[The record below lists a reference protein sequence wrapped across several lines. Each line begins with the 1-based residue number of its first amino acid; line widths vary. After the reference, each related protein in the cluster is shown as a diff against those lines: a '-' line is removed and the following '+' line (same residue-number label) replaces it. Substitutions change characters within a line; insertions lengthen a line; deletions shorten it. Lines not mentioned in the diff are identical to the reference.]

1 MFPKTVR
8 VGILDYSIH
17 FPYKFDDDECMG
29 ATMVNNI
36 YISDTYKR
44 KRVSNTSIVNTFL
57 HELFHAIDSFY
68 LSSILDDRI
77 VTLLANGWI
86 DILYNND
93 IYLDKIN
100 SVIVQ
105 MGNRFRVNIIDRNSI
120 PFHSSQRDALVTVDV
135 ERLSLNIYKDVNAD
149 SKYLFSL
156 MIVGIFVMINFNLF
170 NGELTQINSDI
181 DVKSILGKA
190 FTQVL
195 YDNPWILRLS
205 DVIRSGDNS

>member
-17 FPYKFDDDECMG
+17 FPYRFDDDECMG
-29 ATMVNNI
+29 ATTINNI
-36 YISDTYKR
+36 YISDTHKR
-44 KRVSNTSIVNTFL
+44 KKISNTSIVNTFL

-68 LSSILDDRI
+68 LSSMLDDRI

-86 DILYNND
+86 DVLYNND
-93 IYLDKIN
+93 IHLDRIN

-105 MGNRFRVNIIDRNSI
+105 MGNKFRVSIIDRDNIPLLSSI
-120 PFHSSQRDALVTVDV
+120 QKDALVTVDV
-135 ERLSLNIYKDVNAD
+135 ERLNLDIYKDNGAD
-149 SKYLFSL
+149 DKYLFSL
-156 MIVGIFVMINFNLF
+156 MIVGIFMMINFNLF
-170 NGELTQINSDI
+170 NGELTQISSDI

-205 DVIRSGDNS
+205 DVIRSDNL